1 MWGLWQVADLL
12 ESKQITGLR
21 HVLKLVVGAQYPM
34 CSTVDGSPDICALA
48 HFYCLLGASSGP
60 F

>member
-1 MWGLWQVADLL
+1 MQVADLL

-60 F
+60 L